1 MIKKTYTTTIGSGCG
16 PVVLHYT
23 MKDELDPSS
32 VTLWNVYTDTPEQFD
47 LSDYLSEQ
55 LWIDLE
61 MECMANERDRIEY
74 LDYQARLKG
83 TY

>member
-1 MIKKTYTTTIGSGCG
+1 MKTLRTTIGSGCG

-23 MKDELDPSS
+23 MQDDLDPSS
-32 VTLWNVYTDTPEQFD
+32 IELWNVYTDTPESFD
-47 LSDYLSEQ
+47 LSDYLSDQ
-55 LWIDLE
+55 QWIDLE